1 MKYLEPRQPKLITAT
16 EMATTSTGSA
26 AEVFSEATGVL
37 SGFRL
42 REEKH
47 MPPAYQHSGGEDAA
61 PDDGLWRGSVVVGE
75 FCQRSDHSKSDRAAY
90 CVESAAQQDRMRKA
104 PGGFRACDRG
114 IGYHLRMRCI
124 PRSYRG
130 LRWRGYFRVIFSKKG
145 VDSPRQ
151 PAIN

>member
-90 CVESAAQQDRMRKA
+90 CVESAAK
-104 PGGFRACDRG
+104 
-114 IGYHLRMRCI
+114 
-124 PRSYRG
+124 
-130 LRWRGYFRVIFSKKG
+130 
-145 VDSPRQ
+145 
-151 PAIN
+151 